1 MQFYLF
7 RYDWGVA
14 TAEPIRVVHLLPA
27 LQIGGAERLAVNL
40 CLYHTE
46 RTAPACVIY
55 DPPSDTHYERQ
66 LRQAQIP
73 LVSVYKQRAYDMGV
87 LVRLLRLLRY
97 LKPTV
102 VHLHIS
108 GINYAY
114 PLLPLLRVPSVYT
127 VHNIAERDL
136 HARRGGRLVQYLAF
150 RYRLGRVQPVAI
162 SEQVRVSFQ
171 QLYGWGEVPVIW
183 NGIPVEEFTPSP
195 ERRACWRAREGF
207 SETET
212 LIVCIAGFRP
222 QKNLSLLIRAFAGLS
237 RAAARL
243 VLVGSGEQEAQLR
256 ALAHELGVAARVHFL
271 GVRHDIP
278 AILNACDLFTLS
290 SDWEGTPMAIMEAMA
305 SGLPVIST
313 AVGGVPELV
322 QHGITGLLTP
332 PGDMDALR
340 DALQQLLSDSALRE
354 SMGNAARQF
363 AVERFDIRK
372 TVDAYEQLY
381 AQLRSRRYNPR

>member
-1 MQFYLF
+1 M
-7 RYDWGVA
+7 A
-14 TAEPIRVVHLLPA
+14 TAEPIRVAHIVPA

-40 CLYHTE
+40 CLYHTA

-55 DPPSDTHYERQ
+55 DPPADTHYERQ
-66 LRQAQIP
+66 LQQARIP
-73 LVSVYKQRAYDMGV
+73 LVSAYKRRAYDVGV
-87 LVRLLRLLRY
+87 FVRLLRLLRH
-97 LKPTV
+97 LQPAV
-102 VHLHIS
+102 AHLHIS
-108 GINYAY
+108 GINYVF

-150 RYRLGRVQPVAI
+150 RYRLGGIQPVAI

-171 QLYGWGEVPVIW
+171 QLYGWGELPVIW
-183 NGIPVEEFTPSP
+183 NGIPVAEFTPSS

-207 SETET
+207 SEAET

-237 RAAARL
+237 QETARL
-243 VLVGSGEQEAQLR
+243 LLVGSGEQEAQLR
-256 ALAHELGVAARVHFL
+256 ALVRELGVAERVHFL
-271 GVRHDIP
+271 GVRNDIP
-278 AILNACDLFTLS
+278 AILNACDLFALS

-332 PGDMDALR
+332 PGDMAALTDALR
-340 DALQQLLSDSALRE
+340 QLVRDPALRK
-354 SMGNAARQF
+354 SMGCAARQF
-363 AVERFDIRK
+363 ATEHFDIHK